1 MLDQALILAA
11 GKGTRMGSLTE
22 QRPKPLLQAAG
33 APILQHVLR
42 GIASVGVRRAV
53 VVIGH
58 LGEQIER
65 CFGTGVGVGLDI
77 TYCRQEQQTGTARAA
92 LLARE
97 HLSDA
102 PFLMSFG
109 DILCAWGNYRKLLAE
124 FRASPCDALLGLNP
138 VDDPWEGAA
147 VYRDGDRVT
156 QLIEKP
162 PRGTST
168 TKWNNAGVMILTPA
182 VWPVLEQLQP
192 SPRGEYEL
200 PVGIGRMLE
209 LGYDVRGVEFDGF
222 WSDVGRPQEL
232 ERINCLAARGT
243 LDLS

>member
-22 QRPKPLLQAAG
+22 QRPKPLLQVAG
-33 APILQHVLR
+33 APILQHVLQ

-65 CFGTGVGVGLDI
+65 CFGAGAAVGLDI
-77 TYCRQEQQTGTARAA
+77 TYCRQQRQTGTARAA
-92 LLARE
+92 LLARG
-97 HLSDA
+97 HLA
-102 PFLMSFG
+102 PAPLLMSFG
-109 DILCAWGNYRKLLAE
+109 DILCAWRNYRKLLAA
-124 FRASPCDALLGLNP
+124 FQANPCDALLGLNP
-138 VDDPWEGAA
+138 VDDPWQGAA

-156 QLIEKP
+156 KLIEKP
-162 PRGTST
+162 PRGAST
-168 TKWNNAGVMILTPA
+168 TNWNNAGVMVLTPA
-182 VWPVLEQLQP
+182 IWPVLEQLPP

-200 PVGIGRMLE
+200 PVGIGRMVE
-209 LGYDVRGVEFDGF
+209 LGGDVRGVEFDGF
-222 WSDVGRPQEL
+222 WSDVGRPEEL
-232 ERINCLAARGT
+232 ERINRLAEEGA